1 MQDLLETFSEPIP
14 DFTPLY
20 LPHQGKYLAPPPHGL
35 LAGYLDPRA
44 FHSLDSGYGMI
55 PYAATLHAIPPHM
68 DPYSTPLAAIAAM
81 DKQGNFLSLSEKFPP
96 PSSIPVPKGPSTAA
110 KERRRERNKVL
121 ARKTRLKKKAETET
135 LRDQLVSL
143 MVENE
148 KLKDIIQNYLPPI
161 TATDLLTGDLQLP
174 DNIVKLVHQMVSM
187 EEKLNLSELTLKQR
201 SFILVNPNA
210 NDSPIVYVSPGFM
223 KLTGYSREECIGR
236 NCRFLQGVDTDTV
249 EVSKMKEALTKE
261 EDFSV
266 VLLNYHKDG
275 TEFWNRIELQHLRD
289 ETGKVRFIVG
299 VQTKCDFLSLRS
311 RLARQRNT
319 YNLRSRKGSAQQSA
333 DEMEED
339 DGISGDNLTVT
350 TKQTA
355 STGNHNSSNA
365 TSSTSLDTK
374 VSKALDD
381 NREYHLDK
389 RIRLSMKFENE
400 EKRYQKEDSDDPST
414 DTSQKNTSSSGKYTN
429 DEAMINPD
437 DENSH
442 SMDQNDGMQEEREKD
457 RGNASG
463 GDGSTDGDEGADNPT

>member
-1 MQDLLETFSEPIP
+1 MTLE
-14 DFTPLY
+14 
-20 LPHQGKYLAPPPHGL
+20 Q
-35 LAGYLDPRA
+35 
-44 FHSLDSGYGMI
+44 
-55 PYAATLHAIPPHM
+55 
-68 DPYSTPLAAIAAM
+68 
-81 DKQGNFLSLSEKFPP
+81 
-96 PSSIPVPKGPSTAA
+96 
-110 KERRRERNKVL
+110 
-121 ARKTRLKKKAETET
+121 
-135 LRDQLVSL
+135 
-143 MVENE
+143 
-148 KLKDIIQNYLPPI
+148 
-161 TATDLLTGDLQLP
+161 
-174 DNIVKLVHQMVSM
+174 
-187 EEKLNLSELTLKQR
+187 
-201 SFILVNPNA
+201 
-210 NDSPIVYVSPGFM
+210 
-223 KLTGYSREECIGR
+223 
-236 NCRFLQGVDTDTV
+236 
-249 EVSKMKEALTKE
+249 
-261 EDFSV
+261 
-266 VLLNYHKDG
+266 
-275 TEFWNRIELQHLRD
+275 
-289 ETGKVRFIVG
+289 
-299 VQTKCDFLSLRS
+299 CDFLSLRS

-374 VSKALDD
+374 ISKALDD

-414 DTSQKNTSSSGKYTN
+414 DTSQKNTNSSGKYTN

-437 DENSH
+437 DENGN